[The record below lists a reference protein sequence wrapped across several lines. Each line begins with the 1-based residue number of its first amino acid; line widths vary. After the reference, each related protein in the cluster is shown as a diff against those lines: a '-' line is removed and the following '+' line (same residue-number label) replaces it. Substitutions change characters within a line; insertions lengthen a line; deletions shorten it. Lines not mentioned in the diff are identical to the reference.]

1 MHGIRKSDKAVTT
14 QQLSIVWWDIRN
26 WPDDSLPIA
35 NWPGCDLAC
44 LYSLKQNVTLRI
56 FPHWLHRELSKWQ
69 LSEQPVTNI
78 SSKWWEFALQYA
90 VDMLIT
96 KEGDQCLLTNTS
108 IIKQSRA
115 VGTWS
120 SMARYWVRHCPYGLL
135 ARYVKLR
142 VAHASGMPGMF
153 SPPPRVSDPGMH
165 HGTCVT
171 HVPSCMPGS
180 LTSGFLWSRWRG
192 KRYRHCRCMR
202 NPQFYVSG
210 KRPIDEKH
218 RSDFEQTSHSSPS
231 MGCLL
236 WVFWEKIN
244 RDIKVVRI
252 LFLNWWN
259 HRTKHPIDSNCI
271 CFAKNPFV

>member
-1 MHGIRKSDKAVTT
+1 MVNGNQTRPWQHNNSQSSGETYGTDQTT
-14 QQLSIVWWDIRN
+14 VFQLPTDPDAIWDAYIHWN
-26 WPDDSLPIA
+26 KMSL
-35 NWPGCDLAC
+35 WEYFLTGCTESC
-44 LYSLKQNVTLRI
+44 QNDNFRSSQLRI
-56 FPHWLHRELSKWQ
+56 FLQNGENLHF
-69 LSEQPVTNI
+69 NI
-78 SSKWWEFALQYA
+78 S

-96 KEGDQCLLTNTS
+96 KEGDQCLLTDTS

-171 HVPSCMPGS
+171 HVTLCMPGS
-180 LTSGFLWSRWRG
+180 LTRGFLWSRWRG

-210 KRPIDEKH
+210 KRPIDEKR

-252 LFLNWWN
+252 LFLNKVQWQW
-259 HRTKHPIDSNCI
+259 
-271 CFAKNPFV
+271 